1 MKKAYVAVNENTQT
15 LCSYGETPA
24 EAFKAMAKL
33 MKKEDVRWM
42 NGANISILD
51 DDIDKF
57 AVTVYI

>member
-1 MKKAYVAVNENTQT
+1 MKNAYVAVNENPVV
-15 LCSYGETPA
+15 LCSYGSSPA
-24 EAFKAMAKL
+24 EAFRSMAKL
-33 MKKEDVRWM
+33 MKKEDIRWM